1 MGKDRYLRTSQSA
14 FSAGS
19 ESGDTRGPDRAHKK
33 KKRGKNVNNTKQAR
47 ERACPTRNA
56 RTNLFSQTG
65 LISTTPR
72 GHDRRCVI
80 DSVS

>member
-33 KKRGKNVNNTKQAR
+33 KKARKECKQHQ
-47 ERACPTRNA
+47 TSQ
-56 RTNLFSQTG
+56 RT
-65 LISTTPR
+65 
-72 GHDRRCVI
+72 
-80 DSVS
+80 SVSNAKRENQFVFPNRLNQHNPTWA